1 MPSPPQPNI
10 NSAFEAARA
19 DAFDTKTS
27 LNCIKAPLLVLH
39 TREDEVVPFEQ
50 GRELYQ
56 SYQNGP
62 KLLAEGKGRHMEYMD
77 NLAVYIPAIKE
88 ISGLER

>member
-1 MPSPPQPNI
+1 MEGASR
-10 NSAFEAARA
+10 AALR
-19 DAFDTKTS
+19 DAFGHKPGMTS
-27 LNCIKAPLLVLH
+27 SKAALSML
-39 TREDEVVPFEQ
+39 TGREDEVVPFEL

-62 KLLAEGKGRHMEYMD
+62 KLLAEGKGRHMDFMD